1 MRMRK
6 KKHGAERLLA
16 CGDIVVT
23 DPAQL
28 FANGISYELEIG
40 CGKGGFI
47 TELARQNPDKNYA
60 AMEKVTDI
68 IMFAAEKAKAAELT
82 NIKFI
87 NADAKDLAQY
97 FDVGQVSR
105 IYLNFSDPWPKK
117 GYYKRRLTYAGF
129 LDTYKSILAPDG
141 AIFMKTDNRVL
152 FEFSLESF
160 EANGFELRNVTF
172 DLHNSEY
179 NEGNIMTEYER
190 NFSEQGIPICRLEAY
205 KKSLM

>member
-1 MRMRK
+1 MRK
-6 KKHGAERLLA
+6 KKNGAERLMA

-28 FANGISYELEIG
+28 FANGTSYELEIG

-47 TELARQNPDKNYA
+47 TELAKQNPDKNYA
-60 AMEKVTDI
+60 AMEKITDI
-68 IMFAAEKAKAAELT
+68 IMFAAEKAKASEIT

-152 FEFSLESF
+152 FEYSLESF
-160 EANGFELRNVTF
+160 AENGFDVRNVTF
-172 DLHNSEY
+172 DLHASEF

-205 KKSLM
+205 KK

>member
-6 KKHGAERLLA
+6 KKHGAERFLA
-16 CGDIVVT
+16 CGDIVVRE
-23 DPAQL
+23 ASEL
-28 FANGISYELEIG
+28 FADGNSYELEIG

-47 TELARQNPDKNYA
+47 TELALRNPDVKYA

-68 IMFAAEKAKAAELT
+68 IMFAAEKAKAEEIQ

-87 NADAKDLAQY
+87 NADAKNLAEY

-117 GYYKRRLTYAGF
+117 GYFKRRLTYAGF
-129 LDTYKSILAPDG
+129 LDTYKSILAPGG
-141 AIFMKTDNRVL
+141 AVFMKTDNRVL

-160 EANGFELRNVTF
+160 AANGFDVRNVTF
-172 DLHNSEY
+172 DLHASEF

-205 KKSLM
+205 KK